1 MRSRRSRAGR
11 PADSRHRSAPAVS
24 APGRVEERQVRSA
37 DGARIHVEIHGPAGA
52 PTIVLAH
59 GVLCA
64 LGFWRNQI
72 AALSGEYR
80 VVAFDHRGHG
90 RSESPR
96 RGRYTLDHL
105 ADDLHAV
112 LSATVPAD
120 RPAVLAGHSL
130 GGIAV
135 MAWANR
141 YPDEV
146 AVRTRAVALVNT
158 TPGEILDN
166 VIFLRGPQRLLG
178 ARLRV
183 ARTVV
188 PLAGLPL
195 PRRMPVR
202 RRMLSY
208 IALAPVAAQRV
219 GRELDRMIAATSA
232 RGRGGY
238 GAMLVNLV
246 TVLDPS
252 SLTVPTLVIAG
263 SRDKIAPP
271 ARSRVIASALPRLI
285 ELREF
290 DTGHCGPLECADEIT
305 AALREL
311 AAYPGESV
319 APRRDGLDEWVVG

>member
-1 MRSRRSRAGR
+1 MSEAVAPKRSSGDEELVPLGPDSPRS
-11 PADSRHRSAPAVS
+11 V
-24 APGRVEERQVRSA
+24 RQVFSA
-37 DGARIHVEIHGPAGA
+37 DGTRLHVEIHGLEDA

-64 LGFWRNQI
+64 LGFWRHQI
-72 AALSGEYR
+72 AALRGEYR
-80 VVAFDHRGHG
+80 VVVFDHRGHG
-90 RSESPR
+90 RSEAPR

-105 ADDLHAV
+105 ADDMQAV
-112 LSATVPAD
+112 LAATVPAD

-166 VIFLRGPQRLLG
+166 VVFLRGPQWLLG
-178 ARLRV
+178 LRRRL

-195 PRRMPVR
+195 PRRMPLR
-202 RRMLSY
+202 RWLLSY
-208 IALAPVAAQRV
+208 IALAPAAARRF
-219 GRELDRMIAATSA
+219 GRELDRMIGATSA

-238 GAMLVNLV
+238 GAMLVHLV

-252 SLTVPTLVIAG
+252 SLTVPALVIAG
-263 SRDKIAPP
+263 SKDKIAPP
-271 ARSRVIASALPRLI
+271 ARSRLIAAGLPRLI
-285 ELREF
+285 ELREV
-290 DTGHCGPLECADEIT
+290 DSGHCGPLERADEVT

-311 AAYPGESV
+311 A
-319 APRRDGLDEWVVG
+319 EWSGN